1 MLSACGAQRPEGT
14 IAYLNDV
21 PEERTAAHQSH
32 PTHTG
37 GEASVEVRTRL
48 GRKTINVDEVI
59 RGNICYDTGGGTVY
73 VTCGIEIP
81 PGSRTLSSCKTAPLQ
96 LSPIAQFISKR
107 SVTKLTWKV
116 VLITK

>member
-1 MLSACGAQRPEGT
+1 MFSACGAQRPEGT
-14 IAYLNDV
+14 ITCLANL
-21 PEERTAAHQSH
+21 PEGRASAHEAPSSAAISM
-32 PTHTG
+32 
-37 GEASVEVRTRL
+37 EMRTRF

-59 RGNICYDTGGGTVY
+59 RGNICNDTGGGTVY

-116 VLITK
+116 VLVTK